1 VIGDVSATLDLD
13 DVDAARGELF
23 LRKQQ
28 IFALGLPAEGDH
40 RFVFDDDPGIA
51 LAPFAYCSMEPPLK
65 LPHFAIRPHAEI

>member
-1 VIGDVSATLDLD
+1 MAGWRLEL
-13 DVDAARGELF
+13 RGQLF
-23 LRKQQ
+23 LRKQE
-28 IFALGLPAEGDH
+28 ILALRLAAERNH